1 MERWWCIY
9 FWLCFQVSL
18 PLCIDEALHE
28 EYPVENVFRWVYNCL
43 KYLYFFTWNWTI
55 KNIHCR
61 QIKKKWCFKSNSY
74 MIFTFESSVFV
85 YGHVWNLCHDVSDR
99 NIFIG
104 RGTPLCF
111 LRQHIRWIIV
121 AMCLVIMRFVIC
133 IIMKMETFV

>member
-61 QIKKKWCFKSNSY
+61 QIKKNDVLKVTRTWYSLLNPAFSFTDMFEICAMMFLIE
-74 MIFTFESSVFV
+74 IFLLVGGPLFVFSGNTYVESSLPCALLSCGLWSV
-85 YGHVWNLCHDVSDR
+85 
-99 NIFIG
+99 
-104 RGTPLCF
+104 
-111 LRQHIRWIIV
+111 
-121 AMCLVIMRFVIC
+121 
-133 IIMKMETFV
+133 